1 MMRFSFTI
9 ALRYLRTPGLK
20 TFTSF
25 AAKFAMIGLSIGVAS
40 LLLTSGILNG
50 FKNVLSEKISGFD
63 GDIRIQHFLSQPLE
77 RENVESAKIFS
88 TISDIDEAAEVRAF
102 IQSPALI
109 RIGRQA
115 EGVLAEGIE
124 SGTHPPTAKLL
135 IEGKWP
141 ATESEVVI
149 GKTLADKFGLSV
161 GSSAALFD
169 MASISGSLGY
179 RRAKSFTV
187 SGLFH
192 SGLGEY
198 DKSLVFMDLNAAAA
212 LFQYENKVSGWSI
225 HGLGPESAASA
236 AAALD
241 EVLPY
246 PYYTQ
251 TYIDKHFVLFE
262 WIRVQQWP
270 IFILFGLITLVGLVN
285 IISALSMIVLEKSG
299 DMGVL
304 LALGIPRNGIR
315 AVFLL
320 KGLLIGIGGGLTG
333 CVLAFSIGYLQ
344 SVFGLIPIPE
354 DIYFMDRIPI
364 DFSIT
369 TSLVI
374 VAFATAGSALA
385 SFLPAAS
392 VANLKPSAVLRY
404 E

>member
-1 MMRFSFTI
+1 MRFSFTI

-63 GDIRIQHFLSQPLE
+63 GDIRIQHFLSQPLK
-77 RENVESAKIFS
+77 RESAESAKIFS
-88 TISDIDEAAEVRAF
+88 TVSNVDKDAEVRAF
-102 IQSPALI
+102 IQSPALM
-109 RIGRQA
+109 RVGRQA
-115 EGVLAEGIE
+115 EGVLVEGIE
-124 SGTHPPTAKLL
+124 SGKNLPAANLL
-135 IEGKWP
+135 VEGTW
-141 ATESEVVI
+141 AASESEVVI
-149 GKTLADKFGLSV
+149 GKTLAGQSDLTV
-161 GSSAALFD
+161 GSTVALFD
-169 MASISGSLGY
+169 MASVSGSLGY

-187 SGLFH
+187 SGMFH

-198 DKSLVFMDLNAAAA
+198 DKSLIFMNLNAAAV
-212 LFQYENKVSGWSI
+212 LFDYGSNVSGWTV
-225 HGLGPESAASA
+225 HGLGPETAAHTA
-236 AAALD
+236 AVLD
-241 EVLPY
+241 EGLPY

-251 TYIDKHFVLFE
+251 SFIDKHFVLFE

-270 IFILFGLITLVGLVN
+270 IYILFGLITLVGLVN

-304 LALGIPRNGIR
+304 LALGIPRKGIR

-320 KGLLIGIGGGLTG
+320 KGLLIGIGGGLIG
-333 CVLAFSIGYLQ
+333 CGIAFSIGYLQ
-344 SVFGLIPIPE
+344 SSFGLIPIPE
-354 DIYFMDRIPI
+354 DVYFMDRIPI

-369 TSLVI
+369 SSLVI
-374 VAFATAGSALA
+374 VALAAAGSALA

-392 VANLKPSAVLRY
+392 IANVRPSAVLRY